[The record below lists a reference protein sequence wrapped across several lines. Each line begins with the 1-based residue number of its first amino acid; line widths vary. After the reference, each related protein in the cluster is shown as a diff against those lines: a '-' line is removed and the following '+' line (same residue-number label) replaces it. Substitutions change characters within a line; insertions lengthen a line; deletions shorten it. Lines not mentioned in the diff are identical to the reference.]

1 MTADLREGVDRRR
14 HHWSVTG
21 VVTAA
26 LVLAGVGGLHLLWE
40 AGPTG
45 SYLVGVL
52 GGLVIVL
59 ATTRRAFRLAR
70 REVGPEPI
78 TLATWVTVGR
88 GGALVMLAGFLLAP
102 SPEGMV
108 VWIPGLLFAVAAAGD
123 VLDGAIAR
131 WLDCESKRGERLD
144 VEIDALTVL
153 VGSVLAVR
161 YAVVPVVFAVVG
173 IARYAFV
180 GAIHYRQQR
189 GREVYDLDQSNLRR
203 GLGGAAML
211 IIWLALLPTPG
222 ASVSRLLAW
231 LVLAPFLFNFTRDW
245 LVVSGRLPGSD

>member
-14 HHWSVTG
+14 HHWSVIA

-26 LVLAGVGGLHLLWE
+26 LVLAGLGGLHLLWDE
-40 AGPTG
+40 GPTG
-45 SYLVGVL
+45 SYLVGVF
-52 GGLVIVL
+52 GALVVVL

-78 TLATWVTVGR
+78 TPATWVTVGR
-88 GGALVMLAGFLLAP
+88 GGALIMLAGFLLSP
-102 SPEGMV
+102 SQEGMV
-108 VWIPGLLFAVAAAGD
+108 IWLPGLLFAVAAAVD
-123 VLDGAIAR
+123 ALDGAIAR
-131 WLDCESKRGERLD
+131 RLDCESKRGERLD

-153 VGSVLAVR
+153 VGSLLAVQ
-161 YAVVPVVFAVVG
+161 YDVVPVVFVVVG

-180 GAIHYRQQR
+180 GGIHYRQQR

-211 IIWLALLPTPG
+211 TIWLALLPTPG

-245 LVVSGRLPGSD
+245 LVVSGRISGSD